1 MLKRKIE
8 KEITQFLSAPSN
20 KILLVDGA
28 RQIGKTYIIRHVG
41 KKLFPNYVEI
51 NLQADSTGS
60 RMFANVRS
68 IIDFYT
74 MLGTFA
80 GNKLRKKE
88 NTLVFLDEIQAYP
101 VFLTLLKFLKDDDRY
116 TYICS

>member
-8 KEITQFLSAPSN
+8 EEITQFLSAPSN
-20 KILLVDGA
+20 KILLIDGA

-88 NTLVFLDEIQAYP
+88 THSFFWTKSKPIP
-101 VFLTLLKFLKDDDRY
+101 
-116 TYICS
+116 CSSLC